1 MTGKDPVV
9 VLPAERFELPTNG
22 LQKPDFARSWYV
34 LARKCMNED
43 GLIGPT
49 EGLMSATS

>member
-22 LQKPDFARSWYV
+22 LQKPISRDRGTYSHV
-34 LARKCMNED
+34 
-43 GLIGPT
+43 
-49 EGLMSATS
+49 SA